1 MKGSFDIKDR
11 TVGRSEN
18 PHGRIVIGGLLKEK
32 FFLWFLRGSGGGGFY
47 TPIPLRFRQTWK
59 RPLSWWLL
67 VTQKAPEPNQA
78 RPGSSLYIA
87 LSWIYR
93 LPHHSDMKLRF
104 HSVIVWLLCVLDFC
118 MVCKCWGTFW
128 ISLLKNQKFHFVF
141 KKSQKIGKKR
151 QWLCNSSVQNSWK
164 ECKLLSYWS
173 FWYGLKW
180 LVSKWDLQK
189 LDHCVVHE
197 GCALGLTFI
206 TKGTM
211 RIINVRIYTY
221 IYSTY
226 ILWSNMYQVPSSALV
241 PLIAL
246 YHIVRI

>member
-1 MKGSFDIKDR
+1 M
-11 TVGRSEN
+11 SE
-18 PHGRIVIGGLLKEK
+18 
-32 FFLWFLRGSGGGGFY
+32 GGGFY
-47 TPIPLRFRQTWK
+47 PPTPYGSGSLERDHWVDDCLSRK
-59 RPLSWWLL
+59 RLQSPTKLG
-67 VTQKAPEPNQA
+67 Q
-78 RPGSSLYIA
+78 PGSSLYIA

-226 ILWSNMYQVPSSALV
+226 ILCTLVEYVSGPIQCTGPIDCIVPHCKNLEKTFQT
-241 PLIAL
+241 LD
-246 YHIVRI
+246 